1 MITRSLDKDIKWF
14 DELILSTNRPGSA
27 DLLNWL
33 HTTDF
38 FTAPASTRFH
48 ESYKGGLV
56 EHSLRVYLELRLLV
70 DMYADKTPRDSVI
83 ICGLLHDV
91 CKANFYSETTR
102 NVKKN
107 GVWTTEPFYKVDEQ
121 YSFGGHG
128 SKSVYLVHKYVAI
141 TDDEAAA
148 INTHMGAQGNDYSCY
163 ETYRKIPLA
172 MLLHTAD
179 MIATCKNI
187 RQELHN

>member
-1 MITRSLDKDIKWF
+1 MFTNSLCDDIQMF
-14 DELILSTNRPGSA
+14 DELLSTVDRQGCTQ
-27 DLLNWL
+27 LLDWL
-33 HTTDF
+33 HSTDF
-38 FTAPASTRFH
+38 FCAPASTRFH

-56 EHSLRVYLELRLLV
+56 EHSLRVYIELYKLV
-70 DMYADKTPRDSVI
+70 MLYTPQQPHDSVV

-107 GVWTTEPFYKVDEQ
+107 GVWSTEPFYKVDEQ
-121 YSFGGHG
+121 YPFGGHG
-128 SKSVYLVHKYVAI
+128 SKSVFLVQQFIQLRH
-141 TDDEAAA
+141 DEAAA

-163 ETYRKIPLA
+163 DTYRKFPLA

-179 MIATCKNI
+179 MIATCEQI
-187 RQELHN
+187 RQEIED